1 MGFLFLRL
9 WETAG
14 LSLELS
20 TVTPESVFKLL
31 LSVRKFLSVRAGF
44 SVRDELSVRAGV
56 SVRDVEGNGF
66 NVE

>member
-1 MGFLFLRL
+1 M
-9 WETAG
+9 
-14 LSLELS
+14 
-20 TVTPESVFKLL
+20 TPESVFKLL